1 MKKSELRGKVQTVLG
16 LIAPEDL
23 GVTLPHEHV
32 IADLTPLFI
41 QPPEA
46 SDRALA
52 YQPVSIDILWWLRY
66 HQCQNLDDLR
76 LLDEKLAT
84 EELLRFKYA
93 GGGSVVDMSNIGLAR
108 DPRALVRVSRA
119 TGLNIVMGSG
129 CYLDASLGVDVKS
142 KSEDEITEEIIKDI
156 TEGVGET
163 GVRPGM
169 IGEIGCTY
177 PLTKIELKSLRAA
190 ARAQRATGAPMN
202 VHPGRSEDSINDL
215 LPILDKAGADLTRI
229 AISHIDRTLRN
240 PKNRTNL
247 AKKGCYL
254 EYDIF
259 GREGYFLTQSMNI
272 DLPNDNQRL
281 NEIRELADQG
291 YLNQILI
298 SQDICNKSSL
308 CTYGGWGYAHILR
321 DTLPVMRRKGFSE
334 KDIQT
339 ILVDNPRRLL
349 TFV

>member
-1 MKKSELRGKVQTVLG
+1 
-16 LIAPEDL
+16 
-23 GVTLPHEHV
+23 
-32 IADLTPLFI
+32 
-41 QPPEA
+41 
-46 SDRALA
+46 
-52 YQPVSIDILWWLRY
+52 
-66 HQCQNLDDLR
+66 
-76 LLDEKLAT
+76 
-84 EELLRFKYA
+84 
-93 GGGSVVDMSNIGLAR
+93 
-108 DPRALVRVSRA
+108 
-119 TGLNIVMGSG
+119 MGAG
-129 CYLDASLGVDVKS
+129 CYLDASLGIDVKS
-142 KSEDEITEEIIKDI
+142 KSEEEITEDIIKDI
-156 TEGVGET
+156 TEGVSDT
-163 GVRPGM
+163 GVSSGM

-177 PLTKIELKSLRAA
+177 PLTKNELKSLRAA

-202 VHPGRSEDSINDL
+202 VHPGRSEDSVSDL
-215 LPILDKAGADLTRI
+215 LPILDKAGADLNRV

-240 PKNRTNL
+240 PKNRTKL
-247 AKKGCYL
+247 AKAGCYL

-321 DTLPVMRRKGFSE
+321 DTLPVMRHKGFSE
-334 KDIQT
+334 KEIQT
-339 ILVDNPRRLL
+339 ILIDNPRRLL